1 MSHGWCMEIP
11 VLKLLSRGLFRLMV
25 ALGFVLVAAIA
36 AGQPE
41 VMGET
46 RPAESACEQGR
57 ARSEPPTAA
66 ETCRPRL
73 NHVAGLGRRGDLD
86 AGLRSGSV
94 GFRPGSEPTE
104 SSLPATASKPATG
117 PAPLLSAPAIE
128 RIPLPIP
135 GRDGHAFYVLRK
147 PAGYGP
153 GQMPPLIIALHG
165 TDDTAAQMV
174 DFWGARNMRISP
186 LIAAPQGVGPGWR
199 DSDTA
204 MIQTMFEHLQA
215 NVSYDTQ
222 RVLLAGFSAGGAMSF
237 QFLYVEKAPVTA
249 VAALANYVPPW
260 ITSEQVKARAHVPVF
275 YAVGMADI
283 NHERMREGLQRLRA
297 AGARVDLDRPRIGHV
312 LDSDV
317 AQEALD
323 WFFDRCADHISA
335 ALDRMTA
342 ARLVTDLPA
351 LDRICLQRPWHEAAH
366 VRRAE
371 RLIEDLEAPGRLEL
385 VKARA
390 FAAES
395 RPADAVE
402 VLQEIESRFIA
413 GPLAREARGL
423 RLHLESDPAVR
434 REIADRLASRR
445 AEQALSLYASA
456 QRLVVQRQFDEA
468 AEQCRR
474 VIDLYGET
482 PGAER
487 ARTLLQLL
495 ENRKQP

>member
-1 MSHGWCMEIP
+1 MSRGWCLETP
-11 VLKLLSRGLFRLMV
+11 VLKLLSRGLFRLVV
-25 ALGFVLVAAIA
+25 ALGFVLAAATA
-36 AGQPE
+36 AGQPQAT
-41 VMGET
+41 GES
-46 RPAESACEQGR
+46 RPANPAGTSLPASA
-57 ARSEPPTAA
+57 SMPAA
-66 ETCRPRL
+66 L
-73 NHVAGLGRRGDLD
+73 L
-86 AGLRSGSV
+86 
-94 GFRPGSEPTE
+94 SEPTIE
-104 SSLPATASKPATG
+104 KVELPVQGKSG
-117 PAPLLSAPAIE
+117 PT
-128 RIPLPIP
+128 
-135 GRDGHAFYVLRK
+135 FYVLRK

-153 GQMPPLIIALHG
+153 GQMPPLIVALHG

-174 DFWGARNMRISP
+174 DFWGARNMRIPP

-199 DSDTA
+199 DSDTTIIRA
-204 MIQTMFEHLQA
+204 MFEHLQA
-215 NVSYDTQ
+215 NTSYDTQ

-237 QFLYVEKAPVTA
+237 QLLYVEKVPVTA

-297 AGARVDLDRPRIGHV
+297 AGARIDLDRPRIGHV

-317 AQEALD
+317 AQETLD

-342 ARLVTDLPA
+342 AGRVADLPA
-351 LDRICLQRPWHEAAH
+351 LDRICVQRPWHEAAH

-402 VLQEIESRFIA
+402 ILQQIEGRFVA
-413 GPLAREARGL
+413 GPLAREACGL

-434 REIADRLASRR
+434 RAIADRLASRR

-474 VIDLYGET
+474 IIDLYSET
-482 PGAER
+482 AGAER